1 MQMFLTHAMG
11 RRVIIGAL
19 LTAFPLVVGLFM
31 FAGTSRAPALAL
43 SFSHYQRESDYTLAI
58 VEMRNTGSK
67 AASYWGSAVDS
78 PYYSLMIESDGH
90 WRESGVG
97 WCGLGA
103 REILLHPGQAT
114 KIRVPVTKDTAIKV
128 GVRFRARTLRDLL
141 PKPVIHRLPAK
152 WQYRPPTHVAWSEP
166 IRPKTIRN

>member
-1 MQMFLTHAMG
+1 MG
-11 RRVIIGAL
+11 RRVFIGAL
-19 LTAFPLVVGLFM
+19 LTVILLSVGLFM

-43 SFSHYQRESDYTLAI
+43 SFSHYQRESNYTLVI

-90 WRESGVG
+90 WRESGLG

-103 REILLHPGQAT
+103 REVLLHPGQAT
-114 KIRVPVTKDTAIKV
+114 KLRVLVTENEPCKV
-128 GVRFRARTLRDLL
+128 GVRFRARTLRDVL
-141 PKPVIHRLPAK
+141 PKQVIRQLPVK
-152 WQYRPPTHVAWSEP
+152 WQYPPVTHVAWSEP
-166 IRPKTIRN
+166 IWPETTR

>member
-1 MQMFLTHAMG
+1 MG
-11 RRVIIGAL
+11 RRVFIGAL
-19 LTAFPLVVGLFM
+19 LTVILLLVGLSM
-31 FAGTSRAPALAL
+31 FAGKSRAPALAL

-78 PYYSLMIESDGH
+78 PFYSLMIESDGH
-90 WRESGVG
+90 WRESGMG

-114 KIRVPVTKDTAIKV
+114 KIRVVVTDNTTCKV

-141 PKPVIHRLPAK
+141 PKPVIHRLPVK
-152 WQYRPPTHVAWSEP
+152 WQYSPPTQVAWSEAIGP
-166 IRPKTIRN
+166 ETKR